1 MTLIPISCLSRAER
15 ASLGVNIITARR
27 GEHRLRPRRR
37 RRSRIA
43 THRVTRRGISPVKA
57 A

>member
-15 ASLGVNIITARR
+15 ASLGVTILTARR

-37 RRSRIA
+37 RRSRLA
-43 THRVTRRGISPVKA
+43 THRVTPRVLNHVKA